1 MSLSLQKE
9 VDIPVIDISQF
20 PLDYWEGG
28 DGLNKLHHHSMAATV
43 REACK
48 ELGFFRLVNTGIPT
62 ELLQNVENVIH
73 ELYAMP
79 AEAKERAVT
88 SNPVQSYMRSL
99 SQETFCLMKMPHSD
113 SLQQLTYKIWP
124 DKGNLMFSETIGTYT
139 LAMADLQQKINKIII
154 ASLGLDV
161 TTFFHSDFEDCEAY
175 MRLSRYSSN
184 GKFTEDEGALFEH
197 TDLACFTILC
207 QTNEGLQIR
216 TKEGKWLNVKP
227 IASSFVINAWTNRR
241 FRSAEHRVVFRG
253 WTDRLSIAWFVHFPY
268 DKEIWAPA
276 GFVDDNNPR
285 YYRPFTFS
293 QFKHYFDKNFRPKGI
308 NLLNLID
315 SYAGIPT
322 V

>member
-20 PLDYWEGG
+20 PSDYGEGG
-28 DGLNKLHHHSMAATV
+28 EGLNKLHHHSTVATV
-43 REACK
+43 RDACK
-48 ELGFFRLVNTGIPT
+48 ELGFFRVVNTGIPT

-99 SQETFCLMKMPHSD
+99 SQETFCLMKMPRSD
-113 SLQQLTYKIWP
+113 SLH
-124 DKGNLMFSETIGTYT
+124 ETIGTYT
-139 LAMADLQQKINKIII
+139 LAMADLQQKISKIII

-161 TTFFHSDFEDCEAY
+161 TTFFHSDFQHCEAY

-184 GKFTEDEGALFEH
+184 GRFTEDEGALFEH
-197 TDLACFTILC
+197 TDLACFTILY

-227 IASSFVINAWTNRR
+227 IASSFVINVGDSLQAWTNRR

-276 GFVDDNNPR
+276 EFVDANHPR